1 MTEDDRRALEAYSRC
16 EMSAI
21 ELRRRLGDISCGDV
35 LLRPLGEEGLPLPRA
50 PDEGREEQF
59 ARAREWMS
67 PKHDA

>member
-1 MTEDDRRALEAYSRC
+1 
-16 EMSAI
+16 MSAI

>member
-1 MTEDDRRALEAYSRC
+1 MATCCASWAKN
-16 EMSAI
+16 
-21 ELRRRLGDISCGDV
+21 
-35 LLRPLGEEGLPLPRA
+35 LGEEGLPLPRA